1 MNWAIVGLGLFIV
14 LLVGLFAI
22 PFMLPKN
29 DDCAVLRR
37 IPTEN
42 GTVEIIDDTCQE
54 GLSHTTDSETI
65 RMTEASWNSAR
76 RDEILVHERV
86 HLDQKRYPEA
96 WKDFYHR
103 VWNYEIS
110 NNPPP
115 ELSDEVR
122 SKLRPN
128 PDTSKE
134 PWAIWRQ
141 RFVFFPVY
149 DEGRTLRHAP
159 VKIWDMFT
167 KSYVDIPAEWKA
179 EFCDEAGCPHQY
191 EHPHELAAELLTNSS
206 KSKAASA
213 LRTNLSKGLT
223 KNV

>member
-1 MNWAIVGLGLFIV
+1 MNWTAVGLGLLIV
-14 LLVGLFAI
+14 LIIGLFAI
-22 PFMLPKN
+22 PWLLPEN
-29 DDCAVLRR
+29 DTCTILRR

-42 GTVEIIDDTCQE
+42 GTVEIIDETCQE

-65 RMTEASWNSAR
+65 RMTEASWNSKR

-86 HLDQKRYPEA
+86 HLDQKRYPAA

-115 ELSDEVR
+115 ELSDE
-122 SKLRPN
+122 LRPN
-128 PDTSKE
+128 PDTAKE

-141 RFVFFPVY
+141 RFVFFPVF
-149 DEGRTLRHAP
+149 EEQRSLRNAP
-159 VKIWDMFT
+159 VRIWDMFT
-167 KSYVDIPAEWKA
+167 KSYVDIPVEWKT
-179 EFCDEAGCPHQY
+179 EFCDKDGCPHQY

-206 KSKAASA
+206 QSKAASA
-213 LRTNLSKGLT
+213 LRANLAKGLT
-223 KNV
+223 KIV

>member
-29 DDCAVLRR
+29 DDCAILRR

-42 GTVEIIDDTCQE
+42 GTVEIIDETCQE

-86 HLDQKRYPEA
+86 HLDQKRYPDA
-96 WKDFYHR
+96 WKDFYHS

-110 NNPPP
+110 NIPPP
-115 ELSDEVR
+115 ELSQE
-122 SKLRPN
+122 LRPN

-206 KSKAASA
+206 QSKAASA
-213 LRTNLSKGLT
+213 LRANLSKGLT

>member
-1 MNWAIVGLGLFIV
+1 MNWTAVSLVVLVV
-14 LLVGLFAI
+14 LLAGLLAI
-22 PFMLPKN
+22 PWLFPKGN
-29 DDCAVLRR
+29 DCAILRS

-42 GTVEIIDDTCQE
+42 GIVEIIDETCQE

-65 RMTEASWNSAR
+65 RMTEASWNSKR

-103 VWNYEIS
+103 VWNYETS
-110 NNPPP
+110 NNPPS
-115 ELSDEVR
+115 EITAA
-122 SKLRPN
+122 KLRPN

-134 PWAIWRQ
+134 PWALWR
-141 RFVFFPVY
+141 RRYLFFPIFD
-149 DEGRTLRHAP
+149 DENPTLRHAP

-179 EFCDEAGCPHQY
+179 EFCDEGGCPHQY

-206 KSKAASA
+206 QSKAANA
-213 LRTNLSKGLT
+213 LRANLSKGLQ
-223 KNV
+223 KS